1 MPLLQVRGQRIN
13 LATTGVRGSG
23 ILFLHGLG
31 PGAVVW
37 ELVTQ
42 GLPEDRR
49 ALMLE
54 FPGFGQSPPAGFAGD
69 IDQAATLLHH
79 SLHQANQLDPMP
91 IVAHDYGGLVALCF
105 AARYPSHVQRLVL
118 LGSGAFVRDVHSL
131 WTVHER
137 IKMRG
142 WDADAARRWLTRGL
156 VEELADEHLSSMCE
170 AAALAAAGVV
180 AGCLRA
186 MIGAEY
192 LEASRTIRA
201 PILVLRGDA
210 DPFVTEDDAAILTAR
225 ATKATHINIAHAG
238 HWPHLEAPDECR
250 AAILDFVNAK

>member
-1 MPLLQVRGQRIN
+1 MPMLQVRGQRIN
-13 LATTGVRGSG
+13 LKTRGVRGSAV
-23 ILFLHGLG
+23 LFLHGLG
-31 PGAVVW
+31 PGAAVW
-37 ELVTQ
+37 EMVTQ
-42 GLPEDRR
+42 GFPEDRR

-54 FPGFGQSPPAGFAGD
+54 FPGFGESPAESFAGD
-69 IDQAATLLHH
+69 IEHAATLLHH
-79 SLHQANQLDPMP
+79 ALHQANQLDPIP

-118 LGSGAFVRDVHSL
+118 VGSGAFVRDVHSL

-142 WDADAARRWLTRGL
+142 WDADAAKRWLTRGL
-156 VEELADEHLSSMCE
+156 VEDLADEHLSSMCE
-170 AAALAAAGVV
+170 AAATTDADVV
-180 AGCLRA
+180 TGCLRA

-192 LEASRTIRA
+192 LEAARTIRA
-201 PILVLRGDA
+201 PMLVLRGDA
-210 DPFVTEDDAAILTAR
+210 DPFVTEDDAAILAAR
-225 ATKATHINIAHAG
+225 ATKAAQANISHAG

>member
-1 MPLLQVRGQRIN
+1 MPMLQVRGHRIN
-13 LATTGVRGSG
+13 MKTRGVRGSAM
-23 ILFLHGLG
+23 LFLHGLG
-31 PGAVVW
+31 PGADVW
-37 ELVTQ
+37 DLVTQ
-42 GLPEDRR
+42 GLPETYR
-49 ALMLE
+49 AFMLE
-54 FPGFGQSPPAGFAGD
+54 FPGFGESPPESFAGD
-69 IDQAATLLHH
+69 IEHAATLLHH
-79 SLHQANQLDPMP
+79 ALHQSNQLDPIP

-142 WDADAARRWLTRGL
+142 WDADAAKRWLTRGL
-156 VEELADEHLSSMCE
+156 VEDLADEHLTSMCG
-170 AAALAAAGVV
+170 AAAAANADVV

-192 LEASRTIRA
+192 LEASRTITA

-210 DPFVTEDDAAILTAR
+210 DPFVTADDAAILTAR
-225 ATKATHINIAHAG
+225 AAKATQVAISQAG

-250 AAILDFVNAK
+250 AAILDFVNTK

>member
-1 MPLLQVRGQRIN
+1 MLQLRGQRIN
-13 LATTGVRGSG
+13 LATKGVRGSAL
-23 ILFLHGLG
+23 LFLHGLG
-31 PGAVVW
+31 PGAGVW

-42 GLPEDRR
+42 GLPETIR

-54 FPGFGQSPPAGFAGD
+54 FPGFGESPPESFAGD
-69 IDQAATLLHH
+69 IEHAATLLHH
-79 SLHQANQLDPMP
+79 SLHQANQLDPIP
-91 IVAHDYGGLVALCF
+91 IVAHDYGGLVALSF
-105 AARYPSHVQRLVL
+105 AARYPGHVERLVL

-142 WDADAARRWLTRGL
+142 WDVDSAKRWLTRGL
-156 VEELADEHLSSMCE
+156 VETLADEHLTSMCE
-170 AAALAAAGVV
+170 AAAASNADVV

-186 MIGAEY
+186 MIEAEY
-192 LEASRTIRA
+192 LEAARTITA

-210 DPFVTEDDAAILTAR
+210 DPLVTEDDAAILTAR
-225 ATKATHINIAHAG
+225 VAKATQVNIAHAG

>member
-1 MPLLQVRGQRIN
+1 MPMLQVRGQRIN
-13 LATTGVRGSG
+13 LETRGVRGSA

-31 PGAVVW
+31 PGAAVW

-54 FPGFGQSPPAGFAGD
+54 FPGFGESPAESFAGD
-69 IDQAATLLHH
+69 IEHAATLLHH
-79 SLHQANQLDPMP
+79 ALHQANQLDPIP

-105 AARYPSHVQRLVL
+105 AGRYPSHVQRLVL
-118 LGSGAFVRDVHSL
+118 VGSGAFVRDVHSL

-142 WDADAARRWLTRGL
+142 WDADAAKRWLTRGL
-156 VEELADEHLSSMCE
+156 VEDLADEHLSSMCE
-170 AAALAAAGVV
+170 AAATTDADVV
-180 AGCLRA
+180 TGCLRA

-192 LEASRTIRA
+192 LEAARTIRA

-225 ATKATHINIAHAG
+225 AGKATQANIPHTG